1 MEEKTLNRILQLQ
14 ERYYQLERLV
24 SLPEVISDKEKFSE
38 YSKELGKIL
47 PFLNKFR
54 ELEKIKKE
62 ILDLKKILEENKDR
76 DLILLAEKEI
86 EDLNFEEKKKE
97 KEVEKL
103 FSKEEK
109 FEDRNVIVEIRQGTG
124 GLEASLFAAD
134 LYRMYT
140 KYAIKKGWKIE
151 SISTHPTE
159 LGGFK
164 EIIFSAKGKDV
175 YKILIFES
183 GVHRVQRIPTTEAG
197 GRIHTSTATVAILVE
212 PEEIELKIDPK
223 DLKIE
228 SFRAS
233 GPGGQHL
240 QKTDSAIRI
249 TYLPTGEVVS
259 CQDERSQ
266 VKNKEKALRVLRARL
281 LEKKRTEEE
290 EKISKERK
298 EQIGKAKRA
307 EKIRTYNFPDRRV
320 TDHRIGLTVHRLSEI
335 LEGELDYILTPLL
348 ESEIES

>member
-1 MEEKTLNRILQLQ
+1 MEEKVLNRLLQLQ
-14 ERYYQLERLV
+14 ERYYQLERSV

-54 ELEKIKKE
+54 ELKKIEKE
-62 ILDLKKILEENKDR
+62 ILDLKKILEESKDR
-76 DLILLAEKEI
+76 DLIFLAEKEL
-86 EDLNFEEKKKE
+86 EDLNFKKERKE
-97 KEVEKL
+97 KEIEKL
-103 FSKEEK
+103 FSEEEK
-109 FEDRNVIVEIRQGTG
+109 IEDKNVIVEIRQGTG

-159 LGGFK
+159 LGGLK
-164 EIIFSAKGKDV
+164 EIIFSVKGKDV

-249 TYLPTGEVVS
+249 THLPTGEVVS

-266 VKNKEKALRVLRARL
+266 TKNKEKALRVLRARL
-281 LEKKRTEEE
+281 LEKKRIEEE

-298 EQIGKAKRA
+298 EQIGRAKRA

-320 TDHRIGLTVHRLSEI
+320 TDHRVGLTVHRLDEI

-348 ESEIES
+348 NLEIKS